1 LLFYG
6 SELSLSSDFLQVVP
20 SPNGFTQLFFVG
32 AANFG
37 CVRILS
43 GFVLANM
50 FDPTSDGQVFS
61 VLSRNA
67 TQGTPRKD
75 LSQTGGSITAFH

>member
-1 LLFYG
+1 MLFYG
-6 SELSLSSDFLQVVP
+6 SELSLSSDFLPVVP

-32 AANFG
+32 KANFG
-37 CVRILS
+37 CVRNLS
-43 GFVLANM
+43 GFVPASM
-50 FDPTSDGQVFS
+50 FDPTSKVSGLS

-75 LSQTGGSITAFH
+75 LSQTVGSITAFH